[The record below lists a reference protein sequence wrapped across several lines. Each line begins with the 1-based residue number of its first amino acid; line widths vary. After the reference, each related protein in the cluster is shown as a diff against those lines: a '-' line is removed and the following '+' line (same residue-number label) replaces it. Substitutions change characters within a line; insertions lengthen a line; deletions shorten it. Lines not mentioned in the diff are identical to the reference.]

1 MTTEKKSRVNADLDR
16 HLKALLTEV
25 MAKPKDGQE
34 GPSLTDK
41 MKVIDRVLKWEFV
54 KHKLQDGD
62 WGTAFN
68 E

>member
-1 MTTEKKSRVNADLDR
+1 MTTEKKSRVNADLDKYLSQL
-16 HLKALLTEV
+16 LKDV
-25 MAKPKDGQE
+25 MKTHADPTQQA
-34 GPSLTDK
+34 SLTDR

-62 WGTAFN
+62 WGTGFN